1 MRIFSFFKQTK
12 QKQKKT
18 FTKRER
24 GGLGTIRT
32 GTLERFAYGKKA
44 TRPNLYSNT
53 MGSVLRKKHVT
64 RFCSASVC
72 HDRSTVAERR
82 LFVPDRCPII
92 ISSTNSRAPAA
103 PACLKHI
110 DVGHRQGWEA

>member
-1 MRIFSFFKQTK
+1 MRVFSFFKQTK
-12 QKQKKT
+12 Q
-18 FTKRER
+18 
-24 GGLGTIRT
+24 LGPIRT
-32 GTLERFAYGKKA
+32 GTLERFARGKNA
-44 TRPNLYSNT
+44 TRPNLIAIRREVRYVKST
-53 MGSVLRKKHVT
+53 LLDSVQHH
-64 RFCSASVC
+64 SG
-72 HDRSTVAERR
+72 HDRSIVAERR